1 MESRIIYT
9 IDKFISFL
17 FGEKNE
23 NDREQRIYN
32 KLLQLEGE
40 ELESWMNEKIKR
52 YILGK
57 GYLIEFERANFEGI
71 EGIVKFKEWYWSNI
85 YGETGEAMSQDEMF
99 GEKSFLSICGKAEY
113 KIINYKLQIFKKM
126 NVYHYANEDWAMKIF
141 MDYMEMYI
149 MKMTSEDLKAY
160 IIQQVNRFT

>member
-9 IDKFISFL
+9 INKFIAFL

-32 KLLQLEGE
+32 KLLRLEGE
-40 ELESWMNEKIKR
+40 ELENWMNEKIKR

-57 GYLIEFERANFEGI
+57 GYLIEFERAKFEGI

-85 YGETGEAMSQDEMF
+85 YGETGEATSHDEIF
-99 GEKSFLSICGKAEY
+99 GEKRLYPLSLKAEY
-113 KIINYKLQIFKKM
+113 KIMKYKLDTFQKIPIYYDPR
-126 NVYHYANEDWAMKIF
+126 VDWAMEIF
-141 MDYMEMYI
+141 MDYMQMYI
-149 MKMTSEDLKAY
+149 MTMSSEGLKAY
-160 IIQQVNRFT
+160 IIQQVNK